1 MLRFL
6 VKKGS
11 LIVCSL
17 LLLGSIMGA
26 KAQEEEAIT
35 FKRRG
40 NAPKEVVLGIHCRS
54 PFTIDWGDG
63 AREEFPAKNYG
74 VDGIRGE
81 AKGNTIRIYGDPQDF
96 IALYLGNNDKGNSIE
111 ELNVTRLK
119 RLRFLHCQCNELSQ
133 LDLSSGF
140 MLEELHLA
148 NNHLKNLDVKHSP
161 RLDMLICYGNEIE
174 SLDLSELNRLMALRC
189 ENNKIS
195 SLQVDHLGD
204 LTVLRC
210 GSNPIEQLDVS
221 KNKKLQQLFIEN
233 SAIKHIDVSTLGD
246 LRVLNLNDCGIS
258 QLDLSGNPA
267 LHVLYANNNE
277 LTQLTLTQQPELE
290 KVEVMGNKL
299 QSLSI
304 SAPIL
309 SDLRCSNNPLQKID
323 LTKTPLLKYLFCQKT
338 QLQEL
343 DLKANKELCELL
355 ASDNQLREI
364 DLSENKNL
372 YLLWLDGNQFTELD
386 IAPFASNLFSL
397 FLANNQFST
406 PQLQKIVNQLPDI
419 SGITVSAN
427 KAWWKKWL
435 RLTNNPGASE
445 VDLTLPLRNGWRID
459 LKENWPGEPSNLAIP
474 LYSGINIAQYGAN
487 LLITAP
493 NGHAAEYTIYTI
505 EGLPI
510 RGLALSQG
518 ETKGITLPS
527 HGCYLV
533 VEKQVNGGIT
543 RIEKLLVP

>member
-1 MLRFL
+1 M
-6 VKKGS
+6 
-11 LIVCSL
+11 
-17 LLLGSIMGA
+17 LLGSIMGA
-26 KAQEEEAIT
+26 EAQEEEAVT
-35 FKRRG
+35 FKRTE

-63 AREEFPAKNYG
+63 VREEFPAKNYG

-111 ELNVTRLK
+111 ELDITRLK

-148 NNHLKNLDVKHSP
+148 NNHLKSLDIKHSP

-233 SAIKHIDVSTLGD
+233 SAIKHIDVSTLDD
-246 LRVLNLNDCGIS
+246 LRVLNLSGCGMS

-277 LTQLTLTQQPELE
+277 LTQLILTQQPELE

-323 LTKTPLLKYLFCQKT
+323 LTKAPLLKYLFCQKT

-355 ASDNQLREI
+355 ASDNQLRQI

-435 RLTNNPGASE
+435 RLANNPGASE

-459 LKENWPGEPSNLAIP
+459 LKEDWPGVPSNLASP

-510 RGLALSQG
+510 GGLALSHG
-518 ETKGITLPS
+518 ETKSITLPS

-543 RIEKLLVP
+543 RIEKVLVP

>member
-1 MLRFL
+1 M
-6 VKKGS
+6 
-11 LIVCSL
+11 
-17 LLLGSIMGA
+17 LLGSIMGA
-26 KAQEEEAIT
+26 NAQEEEAIT
-35 FKRRG
+35 FKRTG

-81 AKGNTIRIYGDPQDF
+81 AKGNTIRIYGNPQDF

-111 ELNVTRLK
+111 ELDITRLK
-119 RLRFLHCQCNELSQ
+119 RLRFLHCQSNELSQ

-174 SLDLSELNRLMALRC
+174 SLDLSELNRLIALRC

-195 SLQVDHLGD
+195 NLQIDHLGE

-210 GSNPIEQLDVS
+210 GSNPIEHL
-221 KNKKLQQLFIEN
+221 
-233 SAIKHIDVSTLGD
+233 DVSTLDD

-258 QLDLSGNPA
+258 QIDLSGNPA

-277 LTQLTLTQQPELE
+277 FTQLTLTQQPELE

-309 SDLRCSNNPLQKID
+309 TDLRCSNNPLQKID
-323 LTKTPLLKYLFCQKT
+323 LTKAPLLKYLFCQKT
-338 QLQEL
+338 QLREL
-343 DLKANKELCELL
+343 DLKANKDLCELL

-386 IAPFASNLFSL
+386 IAPVASNLFSL

-435 RLTNNPGASE
+435 RLANNPGASE

-459 LKENWPGEPSNLAIP
+459 LKENWPGEPSNLASP
-474 LYSGINIAQYGAN
+474 LYSGINIAQCGAN

-510 RGLALSQG
+510 ASLSLSAGQ
-518 ETKGITLPS
+518 TKSITLPS

-533 VEKQVNGGIT
+533 VEKQANGGIT
-543 RIEKLLVP
+543 RIEKVLVP

>member
-6 VKKGS
+6 VKKGG

-26 KAQEEEAIT
+26 NAQEEEAIT
-35 FKRRG
+35 FKRTG

-63 AREEFPAKNYG
+63 VREEFPAKNYG

-81 AKGNTIRIYGDPQDF
+81 AKGNTIRIYGDPEDF

-111 ELNVTRLK
+111 ELNITRLK
-119 RLRFLHCQCNELSQ
+119 RLRFLHCQSNELSQ
-133 LDLSSGF
+133 LNLSSGF

-148 NNHLKNLDVKHSP
+148 NNHLKSLEVKHSP
-161 RLDMLICYGNEIE
+161 RLDMLICYGNEIG

-195 SLQVDHLGD
+195 SLQIDHLGE

-210 GSNPIEQLDVS
+210 GGNPIEQLNVS

-233 SAIKHIDVSTLGD
+233 SAIKHLDVSTLDD

-258 QLDLSGNPA
+258 QIDLSGNSA

-277 LTQLTLTQQPELE
+277 FTQLSLTQQPELE

-309 SDLRCSNNPLQKID
+309 TDLRCSNNPLQKID
-323 LTKTPLLKYLFCQKT
+323 LTKSPLLKYLFCQKT
-338 QLQEL
+338 QLREL
-343 DLKANKELCELL
+343 DLKANKDLCELL

-419 SGITVSAN
+419 SGITASAN

>member
-1 MLRFL
+1 M
-6 VKKGS
+6 
-11 LIVCSL
+11 
-17 LLLGSIMGA
+17 LLGSIMGA
-26 KAQEEEAIT
+26 NAQEEEAIT
-35 FKRRG
+35 FKRTG

-63 AREEFPAKNYG
+63 VREEFPAKNYG

-81 AKGNTIRIYGDPQDF
+81 AKGNTIRIYGNPQDF

-111 ELNVTRLK
+111 ELDITRLK
-119 RLRFLHCQCNELSQ
+119 RLRFLHCQSNELSQ

-148 NNHLKNLDVKHSP
+148 NNHLKSLEVKHSP
-161 RLDMLICYGNEIE
+161 RLDMLICYGNEIG
-174 SLDLSELNRLMALRC
+174 SLDLSELNRLIALRC

-195 SLQVDHLGD
+195 SLQIDHLGE

-210 GSNPIEQLDVS
+210 GGNPIEQLDVS

-267 LHVLYANNNE
+267 LHVLYTNNNE
-277 LTQLTLTQQPELE
+277 LTQLTLAQQPELE

-364 DLSENKNL
+364 NLSENKNL

-435 RLTNNPGASE
+435 RLANNPGASE

-459 LKENWPGEPSNLAIP
+459 LKENWPGEPSNLASP
-474 LYSGINIAQYGAN
+474 LYSGIKIAQCGGE

-493 NGHAAEYTIYTI
+493 ESQAAEYTIYTI

-510 RGLALSQG
+510 ASLSLSAGQ
-518 ETKGITLPS
+518 TKSITLPS

-533 VEKQVNGGIT
+533 VEKQANGGIT
-543 RIEKLLVP
+543 RIEKVLVP

>member
-17 LLLGSIMGA
+17 LLLGSIIGA
-26 KAQEEEAIT
+26 KAQEEAIT
-35 FKRRG
+35 FKRSA
-40 NAPKEVVLGIHCRS
+40 NAPKEVALGIHCRS
-54 PFTIDWGDG
+54 PFSIDWGDG
-63 AREEFPAKNYG
+63 VREEFPAKNYG
-74 VDGIRGE
+74 VDGIQGE
-81 AKGNTIRIYGDPQDF
+81 AKGNTIRIYGDPEDF

-111 ELNVTRLK
+111 ELNITQLK
-119 RLRFLHCQCNELSQ
+119 RLRFLHCQSNELSQ
-133 LDLSSGF
+133 LNLSSGF

-148 NNHLKNLDVKHSP
+148 NNHLKSLEVKHSP
-161 RLDMLICYGNEIE
+161 RLDMLICYGNEIG
-174 SLDLSELNRLMALRC
+174 SLDLSELNRLIALRC

-195 SLQVDHLGD
+195 SLQIDHLGE

-210 GSNPIEQLDVS
+210 GGNPIEQLDVS

-233 SAIKHIDVSTLGD
+233 SAIKHLDVSTLDD

-258 QLDLSGNPA
+258 QIDLSDNLA

-277 LTQLTLTQQPELE
+277 LTQLSLTQQPELE

-309 SDLRCSNNPLQKID
+309 TDLRCSNNPLQKID
-323 LTKTPLLKYLFCQKT
+323 LTKAPLLKYLFCQKT

-435 RLTNNPGASE
+435 RLANNPGASE
-445 VDLTLPLRNGWRID
+445 VDLTLPLWNGWRID
-459 LKENWPGEPSNLAIP
+459 LKENWPGEPSNLASP
-474 LYSGINIAQYGAN
+474 LYSGINITQYGAN

-533 VEKQVNGGIT
+533 VEKQASGGIT
-543 RIEKLLVP
+543 RIEKVLVP

>member
-6 VKKGS
+6 IKKGS

-26 KAQEEEAIT
+26 EAQEEEAIT
-35 FKRRG
+35 FKRTG

-81 AKGNTIRIYGDPQDF
+81 AKGNSIRIYGDPQDF

-111 ELNVTRLK
+111 ELDITRLK
-119 RLRFLHCQCNELSQ
+119 RLRFLHCQSNNLSQ

-148 NNHLKNLDVKHSP
+148 NNHLKSLDVKHSP

-195 SLQVDHLGD
+195 SLQVDHLGE

-210 GSNPIEQLDVS
+210 GGNPIEQLDVS

-233 SAIKHIDVSTLGD
+233 SAIKHIDVSTLDD
-246 LRVLNLNDCGIS
+246 LRVLSLSDCGIS

-338 QLQEL
+338 QLREL

-355 ASDNQLREI
+355 ASDNQLRQI

-372 YLLWLDGNQFTELD
+372 YLLWLDGNQLTELD

-435 RLTNNPGASE
+435 RLANNPGASE
-445 VDLTLPLRNGWRID
+445 VDLTLPLRNGWCID
-459 LKENWPGEPSNLAIP
+459 LKENWPGEPSNLASP
-474 LYSGINIAQYGAN
+474 LYSGINIAQCGAN

-505 EGLPI
+505 ERLPI
-510 RGLALSQG
+510 GGLALSQG
-518 ETKGITLPS
+518 ETKSITLPS

>member
-6 VKKGS
+6 IKKGS

-26 KAQEEEAIT
+26 EAQEEEAIT
-35 FKRRG
+35 FKRTG

-81 AKGNTIRIYGDPQDF
+81 AKGNSIRIYGDPQDF

-111 ELNVTRLK
+111 ELDITRLK
-119 RLRFLHCQCNELSQ
+119 RLRFLHCQSNNLSQ

-148 NNHLKNLDVKHSP
+148 NNHLKSLDVKHSP

-195 SLQVDHLGD
+195 SLQVDHLGE

-210 GSNPIEQLDVS
+210 GGNPIEQLDVS

-233 SAIKHIDVSTLGD
+233 SAIKHIDVSTLDD
-246 LRVLNLNDCGIS
+246 LRVLSLSDCGIS

-338 QLQEL
+338 QLREL

-355 ASDNQLREI
+355 ASDNQLRQI

-372 YLLWLDGNQFTELD
+372 YLLWLDGNQLTELD

-435 RLTNNPGASE
+435 RLANNPGASE
-445 VDLTLPLRNGWRID
+445 VDLTLPLRNGWCID
-459 LKENWPGEPSNLAIP
+459 LKENWPGEPSNLASP
-474 LYSGINIAQYGAN
+474 LYSGINIAQCGAN

-510 RGLALSQG
+510 GGLALSQG
-518 ETKGITLPS
+518 ETKSITLPS

>member
-6 VKKGS
+6 VKKGG

-17 LLLGSIMGA
+17 LLLGSIIGA

-35 FKRRG
+35 FKRTG

-63 AREEFPAKNYG
+63 VREEFLAKNYG

-81 AKGNTIRIYGDPQDF
+81 AKGNTIRIYGNPQDF

-111 ELNVTRLK
+111 ELNTTRLK
-119 RLRFLHCQCNELSQ
+119 RLRFLHCQSNELSQ

-148 NNHLKNLDVKHSP
+148 NNHLKSLDVKHSP

-309 SDLRCSNNPLQKID
+309 TDLRCSNNPLQKID

-338 QLQEL
+338 RLQEL

-355 ASDNQLREI
+355 ASDNQLRQI
-364 DLSENKNL
+364 DLSENKDL
-372 YLLWLDGNQFTELD
+372 YLLWLDGNQLTELE
-386 IAPFASNLFSL
+386 IAPFAKNLFSL

-406 PQLQKIVNQLPDI
+406 SQLQKIVNQLPDI
-419 SGITVSAN
+419 SDITVSEN

-435 RLTNNPGASE
+435 RLANNPGSNE

-459 LKENWPGEPSNLAIP
+459 LKENWPEDPSNLARTLRP
-474 LYSGINIAQYGAN
+474 GIKIAQCGGE

-493 NGHAAEYTIYTI
+493 ESQATEYRIYTT

-510 RGLALSQG
+510 ASLSLSRG
-518 ETKGITLPS
+518 ETKSITLPP
-527 HGCYLV
+527 HAYYLV
-533 VEKQVNGGIT
+533 VEARANGGIGNV
-543 RIEKLLVP
+543 EKVFVP

>member
-6 VKKGS
+6 VKKGG

-17 LLLGSIMGA
+17 LLLGSIIGA

-35 FKRRG
+35 FKRSA

-54 PFTIDWGDG
+54 PFSIDWGDG
-63 AREEFPAKNYG
+63 VREEFPAKNYG
-74 VDGIRGE
+74 VDGIQGE
-81 AKGNTIRIYGDPQDF
+81 AKGNTIRIYSDPQDF

-233 SAIKHIDVSTLGD
+233 SAIKHIDVSTLDD
-246 LRVLNLNDCGIS
+246 LRVLNLSGCGIS

-277 LTQLTLTQQPELE
+277 FTQLSLTQQPELE
-290 KVEVMGNKL
+290 KVEVMGNEL

-323 LTKTPLLKYLFCQKT
+323 LTKTPLLK
-338 QLQEL
+338 
-343 DLKANKELCELL
+343 
-355 ASDNQLREI
+355 
-364 DLSENKNL
+364 
-372 YLLWLDGNQFTELD
+372 
-386 IAPFASNLFSL
+386 
-397 FLANNQFST
+397 
-406 PQLQKIVNQLPDI
+406 
-419 SGITVSAN
+419 
-427 KAWWKKWL
+427 
-435 RLTNNPGASE
+435 
-445 VDLTLPLRNGWRID
+445 
-459 LKENWPGEPSNLAIP
+459 
-474 LYSGINIAQYGAN
+474 
-487 LLITAP
+487 
-493 NGHAAEYTIYTI
+493 
-505 EGLPI
+505 
-510 RGLALSQG
+510 
-518 ETKGITLPS
+518 
-527 HGCYLV
+527 
-533 VEKQVNGGIT
+533 
-543 RIEKLLVP
+543 

>member
-1 MLRFL
+1 
-6 VKKGS
+6 
-11 LIVCSL
+11 
-17 LLLGSIMGA
+17 
-26 KAQEEEAIT
+26 
-35 FKRRG
+35 
-40 NAPKEVVLGIHCRS
+40 
-54 PFTIDWGDG
+54 
-63 AREEFPAKNYG
+63 
-74 VDGIRGE
+74 
-81 AKGNTIRIYGDPQDF
+81 
-96 IALYLGNNDKGNSIE
+96 
-111 ELNVTRLK
+111 
-119 RLRFLHCQCNELSQ
+119 
-133 LDLSSGF
+133 

-148 NNHLKNLDVKHSP
+148 NNHLKSLDVKHSP
-161 RLDMLICYGNEIE
+161 QLDMLICYGNEIE
-174 SLDLSELNRLMALRC
+174 SLDLSELNRLIALRC

-195 SLQVDHLGD
+195 SLQIDHLGE

-210 GSNPIEQLDVS
+210 GGNPIEQLDVS

-233 SAIKHIDVSTLGD
+233 SAIKHLDVSTLDD
-246 LRVLNLNDCGIS
+246 LRVLNLSGCGIS

-277 LTQLTLTQQPELE
+277 FTQLSLTQQPELE

-435 RLTNNPGASE
+435 RLANNPGASE

-459 LKENWPGEPSNLAIP
+459 LKENWPGEPSNLASP
-474 LYSGINIAQYGAN
+474 LYSGINIAQYGTN

-505 EGLPI
+505 EGLLI

-533 VEKQVNGGIT
+533 VEKRANGGIT
-543 RIEKLLVP
+543 RIEKVLVP

>member
-6 VKKGS
+6 IKKGS
-11 LIVCSL
+11 LIVYSL

-26 KAQEEEAIT
+26 EAQEEEAVT

-63 AREEFPAKNYG
+63 VREEFPAKNYG

-119 RLRFLHCQCNELSQ
+119 RLRFLHCQCNGLSQ

-148 NNHLKNLDVKHSP
+148 NNHLKSLDVKHSP

-195 SLQVDHLGD
+195 SLQIDHLGE

-210 GSNPIEQLDVS
+210 GGNPIEQLDVS

-233 SAIKHIDVSTLGD
+233 SAIKHINVSMLDD
-246 LRVLNLNDCGIS
+246 LRVLNLSGCGMS

-290 KVEVMGNKL
+290 KVEVMDNKL

-355 ASDNQLREI
+355 ASNNQLRQI

-386 IAPFASNLFSL
+386 IAPFAGNLFSL

-419 SGITVSAN
+419 SGITASAN
-427 KAWWKKWL
+427 KTWWKKWL
-435 RLTNNPGASE
+435 RLANNPGAGG

-459 LKENWPGEPSNLAIP
+459 LKENWPGDPSNLASP
-474 LYSGINIAQYGAN
+474 LRPGINIAQYGAN

-510 RGLALSQG
+510 GGLALSQG

-533 VEKQVNGGIT
+533 VEKQANGGIT
-543 RIEKLLVP
+543 RIEKVLVP

>member
-17 LLLGSIMGA
+17 LLLGSIIGA

-35 FKRRG
+35 FKRSA

-54 PFTIDWGDG
+54 PFSIDWGDG
-63 AREEFPAKNYG
+63 VREEFPAKNYG
-74 VDGIRGE
+74 VDGIQGE
-81 AKGNTIRIYGDPQDF
+81 AKGNTIRIYSNPQDF

-233 SAIKHIDVSTLGD
+233 SAIKHIDVSTLDD
-246 LRVLNLNDCGIS
+246 LRVLNLSGCGIS

-277 LTQLTLTQQPELE
+277 FTQLSLTQQPELE
-290 KVEVMGNKL
+290 KVEVMGNEL

-435 RLTNNPGASE
+435 RLANNPEASE

-459 LKENWPGEPSNLAIP
+459 LKENWPGEPSNLASP
-474 LYSGINIAQYGAN
+474 LRPGIKIAQCGGE

-493 NGHAAEYTIYTI
+493 ESQAAEYRIYTT

-510 RGLALSQG
+510 ASLSLSRG
-518 ETKGITLPS
+518 ETKSITLPP
-527 HGCYLV
+527 HAYYLV
-533 VEKQVNGGIT
+533 VEARVNGGIGNV
-543 RIEKLLVP
+543 EKVFVP

>member
-11 LIVCSL
+11 LIACTL
-17 LLLGSIMGA
+17 LLLGSTIGA

-35 FKRRG
+35 FKRSA
-40 NAPKEVVLGIHCRS
+40 NAPEEIVLGIHCRS
-54 PFTIDWGDG
+54 PFSIDWGDG

-74 VDGIRGE
+74 VDGIRGQ
-81 AKGNTIRIYGDPQDF
+81 AKGNTIHIYGAPQDF

-111 ELNVTRLK
+111 ELDITRLK
-119 RLRFLHCQCNELSQ
+119 RLRFLHCQNNELSQ
-133 LDLSSGF
+133 LDLSQAF

-148 NNHLKNLDVKHSP
+148 NNHLKSLDVKHSP
-161 RLDMLICYGNEIE
+161 RLDMLICHGNEIE

-195 SLQVDHLGD
+195 ALQVDHLRD

-210 GSNPIEQLDVS
+210 GGNPIEQLDVS

-233 SAIKHIDVSTLGD
+233 SAIKHLDVSTLDD

-258 QLDLSGNPA
+258 QIDLSGNPA

-309 SDLRCSNNPLQKID
+309 TDLRCSNNPLQKID
-323 LTKTPLLKYLFCQKT
+323 LTKAPLLKYLFCQKT
-338 QLQEL
+338 QLREL
-343 DLKANKELCELL
+343 DLKANKDLCELL
-355 ASDNQLREI
+355 ASDNQLRQI
-364 DLSENKNL
+364 DLSENKDL
-372 YLLWLDGNQFTELD
+372 YLLWLDGNQLTELD
-386 IAPFASNLFSL
+386 IAPFAKNLFSL

-406 PQLQKIVNQLPDI
+406 SQLQKIVNQLPDI
-419 SGITVSAN
+419 SGITVSEN

-435 RLTNNPGASE
+435 RLANNPGSNE

-459 LKENWPGEPSNLAIP
+459 LKENWPGEPNSLTSP
-474 LYSGINIAQYGAN
+474 LRSRIQMVQRGEEF
-487 LLITAP
+487 LITAP
-493 NGHAAEYTIYTI
+493 DNEDAEYHIYTI

-510 RGLALSQG
+510 ASLSLSRG
-518 ETKGITLPS
+518 ETKSITLPP
-527 HGCYLV
+527 HAYYLV
-533 VEKQVNGGIT
+533 AATQANG
-543 RIEKLLVP
+543 RIENIAKVLVP

>member
-233 SAIKHIDVSTLGD
+233 SAIKHIDVSTLDD
-246 LRVLNLNDCGIS
+246 LRVLNLSGCGIS

-277 LTQLTLTQQPELE
+277 FTQLSLTQQPELE

>member
-233 SAIKHIDVSTLGD
+233 SAIKHIDVSTLDD
-246 LRVLNLNDCGIS
+246 LRVLNLSGCGIS

-277 LTQLTLTQQPELE
+277 FTQLSLTQQPELE

-364 DLSENKNL
+364 DLSENKDL

>member
-6 VKKGS
+6 VKKGG

-17 LLLGSIMGA
+17 LLLGSIIGA
-26 KAQEEEAIT
+26 KAQEEEAVT
-35 FKRRG
+35 FRRTG
-40 NAPKEVVLGIHCRS
+40 NASKEVVLGIHCRS
-54 PFTIDWGDG
+54 PFSIDWGDG
-63 AREEFPAKNYG
+63 LREEFPAKNYG
-74 VDGIRGE
+74 VDGIQGE
-81 AKGNTIRIYGDPQDF
+81 AKGNTIRIYGDPEDF

-111 ELNVTRLK
+111 ELNITRLK
-119 RLRFLHCQCNELSQ
+119 RLRFLHCQSNELSQ
-133 LDLSSGF
+133 LNLSSGF

-148 NNHLKNLDVKHSP
+148 NNHLKSLEVKHSP

-174 SLDLSELNRLMALRC
+174 SLDLSELNRLIALRC

-195 SLQVDHLGD
+195 SLQIDHLGE

-210 GSNPIEQLDVS
+210 GGNPIEQLNVS

-233 SAIKHIDVSTLGD
+233 SAIKHLDVSTLDD

-258 QLDLSGNPA
+258 QIDLSGNSA

-277 LTQLTLTQQPELE
+277 FTQLTLTQQPELE

-397 FLANNQFST
+397 FLANNQFFT

-435 RLTNNPGASE
+435 RLDNNPGASE

-459 LKENWPGEPSNLAIP
+459 LKENWPGEPSNLASP
-474 LYSGINIAQYGAN
+474 LYSGINIAQCGAN

-505 EGLPI
+505 EGLHI
-510 RGLALSQG
+510 GGLALSQG
-518 ETKGITLPS
+518 ETKSITLPS

-533 VEKQVNGGIT
+533 VEKQANGGIT

>member
-6 VKKGS
+6 VKKGG

-17 LLLGSIMGA
+17 LLLGSIIGA

-35 FKRRG
+35 FKRSA

-54 PFTIDWGDG
+54 PFSIDWGDG
-63 AREEFPAKNYG
+63 VREEFPAKNYG
-74 VDGIRGE
+74 VDGIQGE
-81 AKGNTIRIYGDPQDF
+81 AKGNTIRIYSDPQDF

-233 SAIKHIDVSTLGD
+233 SAIKHIDVSTLDD
-246 LRVLNLNDCGIS
+246 LRVLNLSGCRIS

-290 KVEVMGNKL
+290 KVEVMGNKF

-435 RLTNNPGASE
+435 RLANNPGASE

-459 LKENWPGEPSNLAIP
+459 LKENWPGEPSNLASP

-510 RGLALSQG
+510 GGLALSHG
-518 ETKGITLPS
+518 ETKSITLPS

-543 RIEKLLVP
+543 RMEKVLVP

>member
-6 VKKGS
+6 IKKGS

-111 ELNVTRLK
+111 ELDITRLK

-233 SAIKHIDVSTLGD
+233 SAIKHLDVSTLDD
-246 LRVLNLNDCGIS
+246 LRVLNLNGCGIS

-277 LTQLTLTQQPELE
+277 LTQLSLTQQPELE

-309 SDLRCSNNPLQKID
+309 TDLRCSNNPLQKID
-323 LTKTPLLKYLFCQKT
+323 LTKAPLLKYLFCQKT

-355 ASDNQLREI
+355 ASDNQLRET

-435 RLTNNPGASE
+435 RLANNPGASE
-445 VDLTLPLRNGWRID
+445 VDLTLPLRKGWRID
-459 LKENWPGEPSNLAIP
+459 LKEDWPGVPSNLASP
-474 LYSGINIAQYGAN
+474 LYSGINIAQCGGE
-487 LLITAP
+487 LLITVPESQAT
-493 NGHAAEYTIYTI
+493 EYRIYTTK
-505 EGLPI
+505 GLPI
-510 RGLALSQG
+510 ASLSLSRG
-518 ETKGITLPS
+518 ETKSITLPP
-527 HGCYLV
+527 HAYYLV
-533 VEKQVNGGIT
+533 VEARVNGGIGNV
-543 RIEKLLVP
+543 EKVFVP

>member
-1 MLRFL
+1 M
-6 VKKGS
+6 
-11 LIVCSL
+11 
-17 LLLGSIMGA
+17 LLGSIMGA
-26 KAQEEEAIT
+26 NAQEEEAIT
-35 FKRRG
+35 FKRTG

-63 AREEFPAKNYG
+63 VREEFPAKNYG

-81 AKGNTIRIYGDPQDF
+81 ANGNTIRIYGNPQDF

-111 ELNVTRLK
+111 ELDITRLK
-119 RLRFLHCQCNELSQ
+119 RLRFLHCQSNELSQ

-148 NNHLKNLDVKHSP
+148 NNHLK
-161 RLDMLICYGNEIE
+161 
-174 SLDLSELNRLMALRC
+174 SLE
-189 ENNKIS
+189 
-195 SLQVDHLGD
+195 VDHLGD

-435 RLTNNPGASE
+435 RLANNPGASE
-445 VDLTLPLRNGWRID
+445 VDLTLPLRKGWRID
-459 LKENWPGEPSNLAIP
+459 LKEDWPGVPSNLASP
-474 LYSGINIAQYGAN
+474 LYSGINIAQCGGE
-487 LLITAP
+487 LLITVPESQAT
-493 NGHAAEYTIYTI
+493 EYRIYTTK
-505 EGLPI
+505 GLPI
-510 RGLALSQG
+510 ASLSLSRG
-518 ETKGITLPS
+518 ETKSITLPP
-527 HGCYLV
+527 HAYYLV
-533 VEKQVNGGIT
+533 VEARVNGGIGNV
-543 RIEKLLVP
+543 EKVFVP

>member
-17 LLLGSIMGA
+17 LLLGSIIGA

-35 FKRRG
+35 FKRSA
-40 NAPKEVVLGIHCRS
+40 NAPKEVVLGIHCHS

-119 RLRFLHCQCNELSQ
+119 RLRFLHCQCNELPQ

-233 SAIKHIDVSTLGD
+233 SAIKHIDVSTLDD
-246 LRVLNLNDCGIS
+246 LRVLNLSGCGIS

-277 LTQLTLTQQPELE
+277 FTQLSLTQQPELE

-364 DLSENKNL
+364 NLSENKNL

-386 IAPFASNLFSL
+386 IAPVASNLFSL

-435 RLTNNPGASE
+435 RLANNPGASE

-459 LKENWPGEPSNLAIP
+459 LKENWPGEPSNLASP
-474 LYSGINIAQYGAN
+474 LYSGINIAQCGAN

-505 EGLPI
+505 EGLHI
-510 RGLALSQG
+510 GGLALSQG
-518 ETKGITLPS
+518 ETKSITLPS

>member
-6 VKKGS
+6 IKKGS

-35 FKRRG
+35 FKRTG

-63 AREEFPAKNYG
+63 IREEFPAKNYG

-81 AKGNTIRIYGDPQDF
+81 AKGNSIRIYGDPQDF

-111 ELNVTRLK
+111 ELDITRLK
-119 RLRFLHCQCNELSQ
+119 RLRFLHCQSNELSQ

-195 SLQVDHLGD
+195 SLQVDHLGE

-210 GSNPIEQLDVS
+210 GGNPIEQLNVS

-233 SAIKHIDVSTLGD
+233 SAIKHIDVSTLDD
-246 LRVLNLNDCGIS
+246 LRVLNLSGCGMS

-290 KVEVMGNKL
+290 KVEVMDNKL

-309 SDLRCSNNPLQKID
+309 TDLRCSNNPLQKID

-343 DLKANKELCELL
+343 DLKANKDLCELL
-355 ASDNQLREI
+355 ASDNQLRQI
-364 DLSENKNL
+364 DLSENKDL
-372 YLLWLDGNQFTELD
+372 YLLWLDGNQLTGLE
-386 IAPFASNLFSL
+386 IAPFAKNLFSL

-406 PQLQKIVNQLPDI
+406 SQLQKIVNQLPDI
-419 SGITVSAN
+419 SDITVSEN
-427 KAWWKKWL
+427 KAWWEKWL
-435 RLTNNPGASE
+435 RLANNPGSNE

-459 LKENWPGEPSNLAIP
+459 LKENWPGEPSNLASP
-474 LYSGINIAQYGAN
+474 LYSGINIAQCGAN

-510 RGLALSQG
+510 GGLALSARQ
-518 ETKGITLPS
+518 TKSITLPS

-533 VEKQVNGGIT
+533 VEKQANGGIT

>member
-6 VKKGS
+6 VKKGG

-17 LLLGSIMGA
+17 LLLGSIIGA

-35 FKRRG
+35 FKRSA

-54 PFTIDWGDG
+54 PFSIDWGDG
-63 AREEFPAKNYG
+63 VREEFPAKNYG
-74 VDGIRGE
+74 VDGIQGE
-81 AKGNTIRIYGDPQDF
+81 AKGNTIRIYSDPQDF

-233 SAIKHIDVSTLGD
+233 SAIKHIDVSTLDD
-246 LRVLNLNDCGIS
+246 LRVLNLSGCGIS

-290 KVEVMGNKL
+290 KVEVMGNKF

-338 QLQEL
+338 QLREL

-386 IAPFASNLFSL
+386 IAPFASSLFSL

-435 RLTNNPGASE
+435 RLANNPGASE

-459 LKENWPGEPSNLAIP
+459 LKENWPGEPSNLASP

-510 RGLALSQG
+510 GGLALSHG
-518 ETKGITLPS
+518 ETKSITLPS

-543 RIEKLLVP
+543 RMEKVLVP

>member
-81 AKGNTIRIYGDPQDF
+81 AKGNTIRIYGNPQDF

-233 SAIKHIDVSTLGD
+233 SAIKHIDVSTLDD
-246 LRVLNLNDCGIS
+246 LRVLNLSGCGIS

-277 LTQLTLTQQPELE
+277 FTQLSLTQQPELE

>member
-1 MLRFL
+1 M
-6 VKKGS
+6 
-11 LIVCSL
+11 
-17 LLLGSIMGA
+17 LLGSIMGA
-26 KAQEEEAIT
+26 EAQEEEAIT

-63 AREEFPAKNYG
+63 VREEFPAKNYG

-148 NNHLKNLDVKHSP
+148 NNHLKSLDVKHSP

-233 SAIKHIDVSTLGD
+233 SAIKHLDVSTLDD
-246 LRVLNLNDCGIS
+246 LRVLNLSDCGIS

-323 LTKTPLLKYLFCQKT
+323 LTKAPLLKYLFCQKT

-355 ASDNQLREI
+355 ASDNQLRQI

-372 YLLWLDGNQFTELD
+372 YLLWLDGNQFTELE

-406 PQLQKIVNQLPDI
+406 SQLQKIVNQLPDI

-435 RLTNNPGASE
+435 RLANNPGASE

-459 LKENWPGEPSNLAIP
+459 LKENWPGEPSNLASP

-493 NGHAAEYTIYTI
+493 NSHAAEYTIYTI
-505 EGLPI
+505 GGLPI
-510 RGLALSQG
+510 GGLALSHG
-518 ETKGITLPS
+518 ETKSITLPS

-533 VEKQVNGGIT
+533 VEKQANGGIT
-543 RIEKLLVP
+543 RIEKVIVP